1 MRKFKLLTVMLS
13 LMVFFGLFAA
23 CSPSSGSKH
32 TCESVCETCGKC
44 TDAECTEE
52 ACAEKCECESE
63 IPTEHTCESVCPEC
77 GGCTDEAC
85 TETACQNKCS
95 CEEDSEHICESEC
108 DECGKCQNED
118 CLKDACEEKCPGHDL
133 EAIEVSGAKTEFDW
147 GEEFSIGDLEVTA
160 VYQDGRETPITSGYE
175 VDSSAYNKDEPA
187 DYEIIVS
194 YGEFTDTYTVTVLA
208 VKAIGI
214 RVECSQDEYDW
225 NTAFDASTLEVYKQ
239 YEDESEAK
247 AAASEYTIDAS
258 AYDAA
263 TSGSY
268 EIVVSFN
275 GTAYQETV
283 TVTVKAAPLVGI
295 SLNGYKSEFEHEEEF
310 SFGGTVEAVYADGT
324 QQLLTEEE
332 YEIDSTAYDANVSGD
347 YNIIVSMVGTEFTET
362 YTVTVLLSKVVSI
375 SLTSYTTNYLLGG
388 SVDFSALQ
396 ATGTRKNGET
406 VELTAEDFTFDMGG
420 CDGTTVGTYP
430 ITAYYKADTSLFITF
445 TIRVTDKV
453 MRMLA
458 IGDSTMTEEAVAQVP
473 YILDE
478 LGYIYEVARV
488 YTNGDC
494 TIDTHYTNATN
505 ETANYLFKYFEN
517 GTWVE
522 CENKNMLKGAKN
534 TLKSAIEYT
543 DWDVITFQQEVGTSG
558 VADSYASLGN
568 LTSYVEENATNE
580 SVKFFFN
587 MAWAY
592 GAGYSTKYPNETDFS
607 ENYNNDQMTM
617 YNAIVSAVQSEVQ
630 TKLNLP
636 IIPIGTAI
644 QNART
649 SSLGDAGVTLSES
662 RLTKSKGH
670 YIAALMVV
678 ATITGEDISNVTYLP
693 ANVSATD
700 KKPEKQICI
709 ESVKNALANPFTVTN
724 STYTA

>member
-1 MRKFKLLTVMLS
+1 MLS

-52 ACAEKCECESE
+52 ACAEKCTCEE
-63 IPTEHTCESVCPEC
+63 VTPEPEHTCESVCPEC

-85 TETACQNKCS
+85 TETACQSKCS
-95 CEEDSEHICESEC
+95 CEEETEHICESEC
-108 DECGKCQNED
+108 DECGKCKDAD
-118 CLKDACEEKCPGHDL
+118 CTKDACEEKCPGHAL

-147 GEEFSIGDLEVTA
+147 GEEFSVGDLEVTA
-160 VYQDGRETPITSGYE
+160 VYQDGRETPIASGYE
-175 VDSSAYNKDEPA
+175 VDSSAYNKDVPA
-187 DYEIIVS
+187 DYEITVS

-208 VKAIGI
+208 IRVTGI

-225 NTAFDASTLEVYKQ
+225 NTTFDASTLEVYKQ

-247 AAASEYTIDAS
+247 AAASEYTVDAS

-263 TSGSY
+263 VSGSY
-268 EIVVSFN
+268 EIIVTLN
-275 GTAYQETV
+275 GTAYEETV
-283 TVTVKAAPLVGI
+283 TVTVKAAPLVGL

-310 SFGGTVEAVYADGT
+310 SFGGTVEAVYADET
-324 QQLLTEEE
+324 QQLLTESE

-347 YNIIVSMVGTEFTET
+347 YSIIVSMVGTEITES
-362 YTVTVLLSKVVSI
+362 YTVTVLPSKVVSI
-375 SLTSYTTNYLLGG
+375 SVTSYTTKYLLGS
-388 SVDFSALQ
+388 SVDFSAFQ

-420 CDGTTVGTYP
+420 CDGTTLGTYQ
-430 ITAYYKADTSLFITF
+430 ITAYYKADTSLFTTF
-445 TIRVTDKV
+445 TVRVTDKV
-453 MRMLA
+453 IRMLA
-458 IGDSTMTEEAVAQVP
+458 IGDSTMTESVVFEVP

-478 LGYIYEVARV
+478 LGYIYEIARV

-505 ETANYLFKYFEN
+505 DVATYFFKSFEN
-517 GTWVE
+517 GAWVSA
-522 CENKNMLKGAKN
+522 NRK
-534 TLKSAIEYT
+534 TLEYAITYRN
-543 DWDVITFQQEVGTSG
+543 WDVITFQQEVGTSG
-558 VADSYASLGN
+558 LADSYANLGN
-568 LTSYVEENATNE
+568 LVDYVEEKATNE
-580 SVKFFFN
+580 NVKFYFN

-592 GAGYSTKYPNETDFS
+592 GAGYSEKWPNETDFT

-617 YNAIVSAVQSEVQ
+617 YNAIISAVQSEVQ
-630 TKLNLP
+630 TKLNLS
-636 IIPIGTAI
+636 IIPVGTAI

-649 SSLGDAGVTLSES
+649 SLLNEAVITSAECT
-662 RLTKSKGH
+662 LTKSKG
-670 YIAALMVV
+670 YYMAALTVV
-678 ATITGEDISNVTYLP
+678 ATITGEDISNVEYLP

-700 KKPEKQICI
+700 KKPEKQICM
-709 ESVKNALANPFTVTN
+709 ESVKNALTNPFTVTN